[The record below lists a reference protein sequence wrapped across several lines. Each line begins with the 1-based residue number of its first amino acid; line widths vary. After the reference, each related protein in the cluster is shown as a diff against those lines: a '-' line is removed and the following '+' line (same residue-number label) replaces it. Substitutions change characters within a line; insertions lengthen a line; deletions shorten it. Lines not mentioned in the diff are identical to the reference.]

1 MPPPFFRSF
10 LNRHST
16 HIIIPMLESFEAD
29 SSSLSARVEIGRR
42 DDWKLL
48 GTGQGRELSV
58 ISASLRGLA
67 VPHGIR

>member
-1 MPPPFFRSF
+1 
-10 LNRHST
+10 
-16 HIIIPMLESFEAD
+16 MLESFEAD